1 MPPERREPGSA
12 ADWLRHAESDLELA
26 QVERPAKVLL
36 EDLCFHTQQ
45 AAEKALKAVP
55 IAHKI
60 PFPKTHNIKT
70 LLDLLP
76 LDVIPPSEVRD
87 AASLTDYAVVSRYP
101 GDLEP
106 VTEEEHQ
113 EAITLA
119 RAVVHWAESL
129 VRMEI
134 KS

>member
-12 ADWLRHAESDLELA
+12 SDWLRHAESDLELSRM
-26 QVERPAKVLL
+26 ERPPKVLL

-45 AAEKALKAVP
+45 AAEKALKAVLVS
-55 IAHKI
+55 HEI
-60 PFPKTHNIKT
+60 PFPKTHNIRT

-76 LDVIPPSEVRD
+76 LDVTPPSDVRN

-106 VTEEEHQ
+106 VTEAEHQ
-113 EAITLA
+113 EAIHLA
-119 RAVVHWAESL
+119 ESVVHWAENLITPGNNS
-129 VRMEI
+129 
-134 KS
+134 